1 MDGKGGKC
9 MNSKS
14 IAAIAMTAVLAIE
27 YGTVQAVGQGSYASY
42 GIQLGSE
49 YSVGVGEFQIY
60 GDNAVVVGTVS
71 AQANDKGTSIG
82 SYAGASSDDGS
93 TNLGYNALGR
103 AFNTIA
109 LGRLTVLYGN
119 QSMGIGYKT
128 RASFGVENGM
138 SIGES
143 SRASETNS
151 VALGSQTVSNRDEGV
166 VGYDPLNIAV
176 IKDPAKGSL
185 QLPTAL
191 QAEIASKEAEY
202 KVLQGEYETIRGD
215 IYKLSEKRA
224 ALIGELT
231 RGEVTDQEE
240 LNAIRTQSQKKYDLL
255 RKKGAELSNK
265 KAEMNQ
271 IAGTWRSGQGAIS
284 ISNSEK
290 GDTRQLIGL
299 AAGSED
305 TDGINVAQL
314 KSLDLAAHRA
324 LDRTIGQ
331 LRNEA
336 RQGNTMTATLAA
348 LKPVAYKVNEPTQV
362 LAGVGQYAGHSG
374 YALGVA
380 HYRNERM
387 MVNAGAALS
396 GNQLVYNAGATLR
409 LGKKGTSLAADRTH
423 LSIDSLF
430 EALQRE
436 QTRNQRQK
444 QVLRELELENQQ
456 LHQDVEQL
464 KQMARQS
471 IYGER

>member
-1 MDGKGGKC
+1 

-14 IAAIAMTAVLAIE
+14 IAAIVMTTVLTTG
-27 YGTVQAVGQGSYASY
+27 YGIVQAIGQGSYASD
-42 GIQLGSE
+42 GIQIGSDH
-49 YSVGVGEFQIY
+49 SVGVGGSILIS
-60 GDNAVVVGTVS
+60 GDDAVVVGTS
-71 AQANDKGTSIG
+71 HAEANDKGTSVG
-82 SYAGASSDDGS
+82 GYAGASSYAGS

-103 AFNTIA
+103 AFNAIA
-109 LGRLTVLYGN
+109 LGRLAVLQGY

-128 RASFGVENGM
+128 HTFFGVENGM
-138 SIGES
+138 AIGES
-143 SRASETNS
+143 SRARETNS
-151 VALGSQTVSNRDEGV
+151 VALGSQTVTNRDEGV
-166 VGYDPLNIAV
+166 VGYDPLNISV
-176 IKDPAKGSL
+176 VKDPEKGNL

-191 QAEIASKEAEY
+191 QEKIATKE
-202 KVLQGEYETIRGD
+202 VEYEALQDEYEMIQGD
-215 IYKLSEKRA
+215 IYTLSEKRA
-224 ALIGELT
+224 ALIGKLARNEDVDL
-231 RGEVTDQEE
+231 VE
-240 LNAIRTQSQKKYDLL
+240 LNAIRTQSEEKYNLL
-255 RKKGAELSNK
+255 KKKGAELANK

-284 ISNSEK
+284 IGNSEK

-336 RQGNTMTATLAA
+336 RQGNTMTAALAA

-362 LAGVGQYAGHSG
+362 LAGIGQYAGHSG
-374 YALGVA
+374 YALGIS

-409 LGKKGTSLAADRTH
+409 LGKKRASLAADRTH
-423 LSIDSLF
+423 LSIENLF

-464 KQMARQS
+464 KQMAR
-471 IYGER
+471 

>member
-1 MDGKGGKC
+1 

-14 IAAIAMTAVLAIE
+14 IAAIVMTTVLATG
-27 YGTVQAVGQGSYASY
+27 YGIVQAIGQGSYASD
-42 GIQLGSE
+42 GIQIGSDH
-49 YSVGVGEFQIY
+49 SVGVGGSILIS
-60 GDNAVVVGTVS
+60 GDDAVVVGTS
-71 AQANDKGTSIG
+71 HAEANDKGTSVG
-82 SYAGASSDDGS
+82 GYAGASSYDGS

-103 AFNTIA
+103 AFNAIA
-109 LGRLTVLYGN
+109 LGRLAVLQGY

-128 RASFGVENGM
+128 HTFFGVENGM
-138 SIGES
+138 AIGES
-143 SRASETNS
+143 SRARETNS
-151 VALGSQTVSNRDEGV
+151 VALGSQTVTNRDEGV
-166 VGYDPLNIAV
+166 VGYDPLNISV
-176 IKDPAKGSL
+176 VKDPEKGNL

-191 QAEIASKEAEY
+191 QEKIATKE
-202 KVLQGEYETIRGD
+202 VEYEALQDEYEMIQGD
-215 IYKLSEKRA
+215 IYSLSEKRA
-224 ALIGELT
+224 ALIGKLERNEDVDL
-231 RGEVTDQEE
+231 VE
-240 LNAIRTQSQKKYDLL
+240 LNAIRTQSEEKYNLL
-255 RKKGAELSNK
+255 KKKGAELANK

-284 ISNSEK
+284 IGNSEQ

-336 RQGNTMTATLAA
+336 RQGNTMTAALAA

-380 HYRNERM
+380 HYRNARM

-409 LGKKGTSLAADRTH
+409 LGKKRASLAADRTH
-423 LSIDSLF
+423 LSIENLF

-464 KQMARQS
+464 KQMAR
-471 IYGER
+471 

>member
-1 MDGKGGKC
+1 

-14 IAAIAMTAVLAIE
+14 IAAIVMTTVLATG
-27 YGTVQAVGQGSYASY
+27 YGIVQAIGQGSYASD
-42 GIQLGSE
+42 GIQIGSDH
-49 YSVGVGEFQIY
+49 SVGVGGSILIS
-60 GDNAVVVGTVS
+60 GDDAVVVGTS
-71 AQANDKGTSIG
+71 HAEANDKGASIG
-82 SYAGASSDDGS
+82 AYAGASSYDGS

-103 AFNTIA
+103 AINAIA
-109 LGRLTVLYGN
+109 LGRLAVLQGY

-128 RASFGVENGM
+128 HTFFGVENGM
-138 SIGES
+138 AIGES
-143 SRASETNS
+143 SRARETNS
-151 VALGSQTVSNRDEGV
+151 VALGSQTVTNRDEGV
-166 VGYDPLNIAV
+166 VGYDPLNISV
-176 IKDPAKGSL
+176 VKDPEKGNL

-191 QAEIASKEAEY
+191 QEKIATKE
-202 KVLQGEYETIRGD
+202 VEYEALQDEYEMIQGD
-215 IYKLSEKRA
+215 IYSLSEKRA
-224 ALIGELT
+224 ALIGKLERNEDVDL
-231 RGEVTDQEE
+231 VE
-240 LNAIRTQSQKKYDLL
+240 LNAIRTQSEEKYNLL
-255 RKKGAELSNK
+255 KKKGAELANK
-265 KAEMNQ
+265 KAEINQ

-284 ISNSEK
+284 IGNSEK

-336 RQGNTMTATLAA
+336 RQGNTMTAALAA

-362 LAGVGQYAGHSG
+362 LAGIGQYAGHSG
-374 YALGVA
+374 YALGIS

-409 LGKKGTSLAADRTH
+409 LGKKRASLAADRTH
-423 LSIDSLF
+423 LSIENLF

-436 QTRNQRQK
+436 QTRNQHQK

-464 KQMARQS
+464 KQMAR
-471 IYGER
+471 

>member
-1 MDGKGGKC
+1 
-9 MNSKS
+9 MNNKL
-14 IAAIAMTAVLAIE
+14 IAAIVMTTVFATG
-27 YGTVQAVGQGSYASY
+27 YGIVQAIGQGSYASD
-42 GIQLGSE
+42 GVQIDSDH
-49 YSVGVGEFQIY
+49 SVGVGSNILIS
-60 GDNAVVVGTVS
+60 GDDAVVVGTGS
-71 AQANDKGTSIG
+71 AGVNDKGTSVG
-82 SYAGASSDDGS
+82 GYAGASSYDGS

-103 AFNTIA
+103 AFNAIA
-109 LGRLTVLYGN
+109 LGRLAVLQGY

-128 RASFGVENGM
+128 HTFFGVENGM
-138 SIGES
+138 AIGES
-143 SRASETNS
+143 SRARETNS
-151 VALGSQTVSNRDEGV
+151 VALGSQTVTNRDEGV

-176 IKDPAKGSL
+176 VKDREKGNL

-191 QAEIASKEAEY
+191 QEKIATKEVEY
-202 KVLQGEYETIRGD
+202 KVLQNEYEMIQGD
-215 IYKLSEKRA
+215 IYTLSEKRA
-224 ALIGELT
+224 ALISELA
-231 RGEVTDQEE
+231 GNEDVDLAE
-240 LNAIRTQSQKKYDLL
+240 LSTIRTQSEEKYNLL
-255 RKKGAELSNK
+255 KKKGAELVNK
-265 KAEMNQ
+265 KAEINQ
-271 IAGTWRSGQGAIS
+271 IAGTWRSGQAAIS
-284 ISNSEK
+284 IGNSEK

-314 KSLDLAAHRA
+314 KSLDLAAHRT

-336 RQGNTMTATLAA
+336 RQGNTMTAALAA

-374 YALGVA
+374 YALGVS

-409 LGKKGTSLAADRTH
+409 LGKKGASLAADRTH
-423 LSIDSLF
+423 LSIENLF

-464 KQMARQS
+464 KQMAR
-471 IYGER
+471 

>member
-1 MDGKGGKC
+1 
-9 MNSKS
+9 MNNKS
-14 IAAIAMTAVLAIE
+14 IAAIVMTTVFATG
-27 YGTVQAVGQGSYASY
+27 YGTVQAIGQGSYASD

-49 YSVGVGEFQIY
+49 YSIGVGNSVHVY
-60 GDNAVVVGTVS
+60 GDHAVVVGTDS
-71 AQANDKGTSIG
+71 AEASDKGTSVG
-82 SYAGASSDDGS
+82 GYAGANSYDGS

-109 LGRLTVLYGN
+109 LGRVTVLYGN

-128 RASFGVENGM
+128 RTSLGVENGM
-138 SIGES
+138 AIGES
-143 SRASETNS
+143 SRADGTNS
-151 VALGSQTVSNRDEGV
+151 VALGSKTVSNRDEGV
-166 VGYDPLNIAV
+166 VGYDPLHIAV
-176 IKDPAKGSL
+176 VKDPEKGNL

-191 QAEIASKEAEY
+191 QEEIATKE
-202 KVLQGEYETIRGD
+202 VEYEALQDEYEMIQGD
-215 IYKLSEKRA
+215 IYTLSEKRA
-224 ALIGELT
+224 ALIGKLARSED
-231 RGEVTDQEE
+231 V
-240 LNAIRTQSQKKYDLL
+240 DL
-255 RKKGAELSNK
+255 AELSAIRAQSEEKYNLLKKKGVKLANK
-265 KAEMNQ
+265 KAEINQ
-271 IAGTWRSGQGAIS
+271 IASTWRSGQGAIS
-284 ISNSEK
+284 IGNSEQ
-290 GDTRQLIGL
+290 GDTRQLIGV

-314 KSLDLAAHRA
+314 KSLDLTAHRA
-324 LDRTIGQ
+324 LDRTIRQ

-336 RQGNTMTATLAA
+336 RQGNTMTAALAA
-348 LKPVAYKVNEPTQV
+348 LKPVAYKVHEPTQV
-362 LAGVGQYAGHSG
+362 LAGVGRYAGHSG

-409 LGKKGTSLAADRTH
+409 LGKKGASLAEDRGH
-423 LSIDSLF
+423 LSIESLF

-464 KQMARQS
+464 KQMAR
-471 IYGER
+471 

>member
-1 MDGKGGKC
+1 

-14 IAAIAMTAVLAIE
+14 IAAIVMTTVLATG
-27 YGTVQAVGQGSYASY
+27 YGTVQAIGQGSYASD
-42 GIQLGSE
+42 GVRIGSDH
-49 YSVGVGEFQIY
+49 SVGVGGSILIS
-60 GDNAVVVGTVS
+60 GDDAVVVGTGS
-71 AQANDKGTSIG
+71 AEANDKGASIG
-82 SYAGASSDDGS
+82 SYAGASSYEGA

-103 AFNTIA
+103 AINAIA
-109 LGRLTVLYGN
+109 LGRLAVLQGY

-128 RASFGVENGM
+128 HTFFGVENGM
-138 SIGES
+138 AIGES
-143 SRASETNS
+143 SRARETNS
-151 VALGSQTVSNRDEGV
+151 VALGSQTVTNRDEGV
-166 VGYDPLNIAV
+166 VGYDPLNISV
-176 IKDPAKGSL
+176 VKDPEKGNL

-191 QAEIASKEAEY
+191 QEKIATKE
-202 KVLQGEYETIRGD
+202 VEYEALQDEYEMIQGD
-215 IYKLSEKRA
+215 IYSLSEKRA
-224 ALIGELT
+224 ALIGKLERNEDVDL
-231 RGEVTDQEE
+231 VE
-240 LNAIRTQSQKKYDLL
+240 LNAIRTQSEEKYNLL
-255 RKKGAELSNK
+255 KKKGAELVNK
-265 KAEMNQ
+265 KAEINQ

-284 ISNSEK
+284 IGNSEK

-336 RQGNTMTATLAA
+336 RQGNTMTAALAA
-348 LKPVAYKVNEPTQV
+348 LKPVTYKVNEPTQV

-423 LSIDSLF
+423 LSIENLF

-464 KQMARQS
+464 KQMAR
-471 IYGER
+471 

>member
-1 MDGKGGKC
+1 

-14 IAAIAMTAVLAIE
+14 IAAIVMTTVLATG
-27 YGTVQAVGQGSYASY
+27 YGTVQAIGQGSYASD
-42 GIQLGSE
+42 GVRIGSDH
-49 YSVGVGEFQIY
+49 SVGVGGSILIS
-60 GDNAVVVGTVS
+60 GDDAVVVGTGS
-71 AQANDKGTSIG
+71 AEANDKGASIG
-82 SYAGASSDDGS
+82 SYAGASSYEGA

-103 AFNTIA
+103 AINAIA
-109 LGRLTVLYGN
+109 LGRLAVLQGY

-128 RASFGVENGM
+128 HTFFGVENGM
-138 SIGES
+138 AIGES
-143 SRASETNS
+143 SRARETNS
-151 VALGSQTVSNRDEGV
+151 VALGSQTVTNRDEGV
-166 VGYDPLNIAV
+166 VGYDPLNISV
-176 IKDPAKGSL
+176 VKDPEKGNL

-191 QAEIASKEAEY
+191 QEKIATKE
-202 KVLQGEYETIRGD
+202 VEYEALQDEYEMIQGD
-215 IYKLSEKRA
+215 IYVLSEKRA
-224 ALIGELT
+224 ALIGKLT
-231 RGEVTDQEE
+231 RNEDVDLAE
-240 LNAIRTQSQKKYDLL
+240 LSTIRTQSEEKYNLL
-255 RKKGAELSNK
+255 KKKGAELANK
-265 KAEMNQ
+265 KAEINQ

-284 ISNSEK
+284 IGNSEK

-305 TDGINVAQL
+305 TDGTNVAQL

-336 RQGNTMTATLAA
+336 RQGNTMTAALAA
-348 LKPVAYKVNEPTQV
+348 LKPVTYKVNEPTQV

-423 LSIDSLF
+423 LSIDRLF

-436 QTRNQRQK
+436 QTRNQHQK

>member
-1 MDGKGGKC
+1 

-14 IAAIAMTAVLAIE
+14 IAAIVMTTVLATG
-27 YGTVQAVGQGSYASY
+27 YGIVQAIGQGSYASD
-42 GIQLGSE
+42 GIQIGSDH
-49 YSVGVGEFQIY
+49 SVGVGGSILIS
-60 GDNAVVVGTVS
+60 GDDAVVVGTS
-71 AQANDKGTSIG
+71 HAEANDKGASIG
-82 SYAGASSDDGS
+82 AYAGASSYDGS

-103 AFNTIA
+103 AFNAIA
-109 LGRLTVLYGN
+109 LGRLAVLQGY

-128 RASFGVENGM
+128 HTFFGVENGM
-138 SIGES
+138 AIGES
-143 SRASETNS
+143 SRARETNS
-151 VALGSQTVSNRDEGV
+151 VALGSQTVTNRDEGV
-166 VGYDPLNIAV
+166 VGYDPLNISV
-176 IKDPAKGSL
+176 VKDPEKGNL

-191 QAEIASKEAEY
+191 QEEIATKE
-202 KVLQGEYETIRGD
+202 VEYEALQDEYEMIQGD
-215 IYKLSEKRA
+215 IYTLSEKRA
-224 ALIGELT
+224 ALIGKLARSED
-231 RGEVTDQEE
+231 V
-240 LNAIRTQSQKKYDLL
+240 DL
-255 RKKGAELSNK
+255 AELSAIRAQSEEKYNLLKKKGVELANK
-265 KAEMNQ
+265 KAEINQ
-271 IAGTWRSGQGAIS
+271 IASTWRSGQGAIS
-284 ISNSEK
+284 IGNSEQ

-324 LDRTIGQ
+324 LDRTIRQ

-336 RQGNTMTATLAA
+336 RQGNTMTAALAT

-362 LAGVGQYAGHSG
+362 LAGIGQYAGHSG

-380 HYRNERM
+380 HYKNERM

-409 LGKKGTSLAADRTH
+409 LGKKGASLAADRDH
-423 LSIDSLF
+423 LSIESLF

-464 KQMARQS
+464 KQMAR
-471 IYGER
+471 

>member
-1 MDGKGGKC
+1 

-14 IAAIAMTAVLAIE
+14 IAAIVMTTVLTTG
-27 YGTVQAVGQGSYASY
+27 YGIVQAIGQGSYASD
-42 GIQLGSE
+42 GVRIGSDH
-49 YSVGVGEFQIY
+49 SVGVGGSILIS
-60 GDNAVVVGTVS
+60 GDDAVVVGTGS
-71 AQANDKGTSIG
+71 AEANDKGASIG
-82 SYAGASSDDGS
+82 SYAGASSYEGA

-103 AFNTIA
+103 AINAIA
-109 LGRLTVLYGN
+109 LGRLAVLQGY

-128 RASFGVENGM
+128 HTFFGVENGM
-138 SIGES
+138 AIGES
-143 SRASETNS
+143 SRARETNS
-151 VALGSQTVSNRDEGV
+151 VALGSQTVTNRDEGV
-166 VGYDPLNIAV
+166 VGYDPLNISV
-176 IKDPAKGSL
+176 VKDPEKGNL

-191 QAEIASKEAEY
+191 QEKIATKE
-202 KVLQGEYETIRGD
+202 VEYEALQDEYEMIQGD
-215 IYKLSEKRA
+215 IYVLSEKRA
-224 ALIGELT
+224 ALIGKLT
-231 RGEVTDQEE
+231 RNEDVDLAE
-240 LNAIRTQSQKKYDLL
+240 LSTIRTQSEEKYNLL
-255 RKKGAELSNK
+255 KKKGAELVNK
-265 KAEMNQ
+265 KAEINQ

-284 ISNSEK
+284 IGNSEK

-336 RQGNTMTATLAA
+336 RQGNTMTAALAA
-348 LKPVAYKVNEPTQV
+348 LNPVAYKVNEPTQV
-362 LAGVGQYAGHSG
+362 LAGVGQYAVHSG
-374 YALGVA
+374 YALGVS

-456 LHQDVEQL
+456 
-464 KQMARQS
+464 
-471 IYGER
+471 

>member
-1 MDGKGGKC
+1 

-14 IAAIAMTAVLAIE
+14 IAAIVMTTVLATG
-27 YGTVQAVGQGSYASY
+27 YGIVQAIGQGSYASD
-42 GIQLGSE
+42 GIQIGSDH
-49 YSVGVGEFQIY
+49 SVGVGGSILIS
-60 GDNAVVVGTVS
+60 GDDAVVVGTS
-71 AQANDKGTSIG
+71 HAEANDKGTSVG
-82 SYAGASSDDGS
+82 GYAGASSYDGS

-103 AFNTIA
+103 AFNAIA
-109 LGRLTVLYGN
+109 LGRLAVLQGY

-128 RASFGVENGM
+128 HTFFGVENGM
-138 SIGES
+138 AIGES
-143 SRASETNS
+143 SRARETNS
-151 VALGSQTVSNRDEGV
+151 VALGSQTVTNRDEGV
-166 VGYDPLNIAV
+166 VGYDPLNISV
-176 IKDPAKGSL
+176 VKDPEKGNL
-185 QLPTAL
+185 QLPTVLQEKIATKEVEYEAL
-191 QAEIASKEAEY
+191 QD
-202 KVLQGEYETIRGD
+202 EYEMIQGD
-215 IYKLSEKRA
+215 IYSLSEKRA
-224 ALIGELT
+224 ALIGKLERNEDVDL
-231 RGEVTDQEE
+231 VE
-240 LNAIRTQSQKKYDLL
+240 LNAIRTQSEEKYNLL
-255 RKKGAELSNK
+255 KKKGAELANK

-284 ISNSEK
+284 IGNFEK

-336 RQGNTMTATLAA
+336 RQGNTMTAALAA

-374 YALGVA
+374 YALGVS

-409 LGKKGTSLAADRTH
+409 LGKKRAFLAADRTH
-423 LSIDSLF
+423 LSIENLF

-464 KQMARQS
+464 KQMAR
-471 IYGER
+471 

>member
-1 MDGKGGKC
+1 

-14 IAAIAMTAVLAIE
+14 IAAIVMTTVLATG
-27 YGTVQAVGQGSYASY
+27 YGIVQAIGQGSYASD
-42 GIQLGSE
+42 GIQIGSDH
-49 YSVGVGEFQIY
+49 SVGVGGSILIS
-60 GDNAVVVGTVS
+60 GDDAVVVGTS
-71 AQANDKGTSIG
+71 HAEANDKGASIG
-82 SYAGASSDDGS
+82 AYAGASSYDGS

-103 AFNTIA
+103 AFNAIA
-109 LGRLTVLYGN
+109 LGRLAVLQGY

-128 RASFGVENGM
+128 HTFFGVENGM
-138 SIGES
+138 AIGES
-143 SRASETNS
+143 SRARETNS
-151 VALGSQTVSNRDEGV
+151 VALGSQTVTNRDEGV
-166 VGYDPLNIAV
+166 VGYDPLNISV
-176 IKDPAKGSL
+176 VKDPEKGNL
-185 QLPTAL
+185 QLPTVLQEKIATKEVEYEAL
-191 QAEIASKEAEY
+191 QD
-202 KVLQGEYETIRGD
+202 EYEMIQGD
-215 IYKLSEKRA
+215 IYSLSEKRA
-224 ALIGELT
+224 ALIGKLERNEDVDL
-231 RGEVTDQEE
+231 VE
-240 LNAIRTQSQKKYDLL
+240 LNAIRTQSEEKYNLL
-255 RKKGAELSNK
+255 KKKGAELANK
-265 KAEMNQ
+265 KAEINQ

-284 ISNSEK
+284 IGNSEK

-299 AAGSED
+299 GAGSEG

-336 RQGNTMTATLAA
+336 RQGNTMTAALAA

-387 MVNAGAALS
+387 MVNVGAALS

-409 LGKKGTSLAADRTH
+409 LGKKGTSLVADRTH

-430 EALQRE
+430 AALQRE

>member
-1 MDGKGGKC
+1 

-14 IAAIAMTAVLAIE
+14 IAAIVMTTVLATG
-27 YGTVQAVGQGSYASY
+27 YGIVQAIGQGSYASD
-42 GIQLGSE
+42 GIQIGSGH
-49 YSVGVGEFQIY
+49 SVGVGGSILIS
-60 GDNAVVVGTVS
+60 GDDAVVVGTS
-71 AQANDKGTSIG
+71 QAEANDKGTSVG
-82 SYAGASSDDGS
+82 GYAGASSFDGS

-103 AFNTIA
+103 AFNAIA
-109 LGRLTVLYGN
+109 LGRLAVLQGY

-128 RASFGVENGM
+128 HTFFGVENGM
-138 SIGES
+138 AIGES
-143 SRASETNS
+143 SRARETNS
-151 VALGSQTVSNRDEGV
+151 VALGSQTVTNRDEGV

-176 IKDPAKGSL
+176 VKDNEKGNL

-191 QAEIASKEAEY
+191 QEKIATKE
-202 KVLQGEYETIRGD
+202 VEYEALRDEYEMIQGD
-215 IYKLSEKRA
+215 IYSLSEKRA
-224 ALIGELT
+224 ALIGKLARNEDMDLA
-231 RGEVTDQEE
+231 E
-240 LNAIRTQSQKKYDLL
+240 LNTIRAQSEEKYNLL
-255 RKKGAELSNK
+255 KKKGAELANK
-265 KAEMNQ
+265 KAEINR

-284 ISNSEK
+284 IGNSEK

-336 RQGNTMTATLAA
+336 RQGNTMTAALAA
-348 LKPVAYKVNEPTQV
+348 LKPVSYKVNEPTQV

-374 YALGVA
+374 YALGIA

-409 LGKKGTSLAADRTH
+409 LGKKGASLATDRTD
-423 LSIDSLF
+423 LSIENLF

-464 KQMARQS
+464 KQMVR
-471 IYGER
+471 

>member
-1 MDGKGGKC
+1 

-14 IAAIAMTAVLAIE
+14 IAAIVMTAVLATG
-27 YGTVQAVGQGSYASY
+27 YGTVQAVGQESYASD

-49 YSVGVGEFQIY
+49 YSVGVGNSVHVY
-60 GDNAVVVGTVS
+60 GDYAVVVGTDS
-71 AQANDKGTSIG
+71 AEASDKGTSVG
-82 SYAGASSDDGS
+82 GYAGANSYDGS

-109 LGRLTVLYGN
+109 LGRVTVLYGN

-128 RASFGVENGM
+128 RTSLGVENGM
-138 SIGES
+138 AIGES
-143 SRASETNS
+143 SRADETNS
-151 VALGSQTVSNRDEGV
+151 VALGAQTVTNRDEGV
-166 VGYDPLNIAV
+166 IGYDPLYIAV
-176 IKDPAKGSL
+176 VKDPEKGNL

-191 QAEIASKEAEY
+191 QEEIATKE
-202 KVLQGEYETIRGD
+202 VEYEALQDEYEMIQGD
-215 IYKLSEKRA
+215 IYTLSEKRA
-224 ALIGELT
+224 ALIGKLARSED
-231 RGEVTDQEE
+231 V
-240 LNAIRTQSQKKYDLL
+240 DL
-255 RKKGAELSNK
+255 AELSAIRAQSEEKYNLLKKKGIELANK
-265 KAEMNQ
+265 KAEINQ
-271 IAGTWRSGQGAIS
+271 IASTWRSGQGAIS
-284 ISNSEK
+284 IGNSEK
-290 GDTRQLIGL
+290 GDTRQLVGL

-314 KSLDLAAHRA
+314 KSLGLAAHRA
-324 LDRTIGQ
+324 LDRTIRQ

-336 RQGNTMTATLAA
+336 RQGNTMTAALAA

-409 LGKKGTSLAADRTH
+409 LGKKGASLAADRTH
-423 LSIDSLF
+423 LSIENLF
-430 EALQRE
+430 EALQQE

-464 KQMARQS
+464 KQMAR
-471 IYGER
+471 

>member
-1 MDGKGGKC
+1 

-14 IAAIAMTAVLAIE
+14 IAAIVMTTVLATG
-27 YGTVQAVGQGSYASY
+27 YGIVQAIGQGSYASD
-42 GIQLGSE
+42 GIQIGSDH
-49 YSVGVGEFQIY
+49 SVGVGGSILIS
-60 GDNAVVVGTVS
+60 GDDAVVVGTS
-71 AQANDKGTSIG
+71 HAEANDKGASIG
-82 SYAGASSDDGS
+82 SYAGASSYDGS

-103 AFNTIA
+103 AFNAIA
-109 LGRLTVLYGN
+109 LGRLAVLQGY

-128 RASFGVENGM
+128 HTFFGVENGM
-138 SIGES
+138 AIGES
-143 SRASETNS
+143 SRARETNS
-151 VALGSQTVSNRDEGV
+151 VALGSQTVTNRDEGV
-166 VGYDPLNIAV
+166 VGYDPLNISV
-176 IKDPAKGSL
+176 VKDPEKGNL
-185 QLPTAL
+185 QLPTVLQEKIATKEVEYEAL
-191 QAEIASKEAEY
+191 QD
-202 KVLQGEYETIRGD
+202 EYEMIQGD
-215 IYKLSEKRA
+215 IYSLSEKRA
-224 ALIGELT
+224 ALIGKLERNEDVDL
-231 RGEVTDQEE
+231 VE
-240 LNAIRTQSQKKYDLL
+240 LNAIRTQSEEKYNLL
-255 RKKGAELSNK
+255 KKKGAELANK
-265 KAEMNQ
+265 KAEINQ

-284 ISNSEK
+284 IGNSEK

-324 LDRTIGQ
+324 LDRTIEQ

-336 RQGNTMTATLAA
+336 RQGNTMTAALAA

-423 LSIDSLF
+423 LSIENLF

-464 KQMARQS
+464 KQMAR
-471 IYGER
+471 

>member
-1 MDGKGGKC
+1 
-9 MNSKS
+9 MNNKS
-14 IAAIAMTAVLAIE
+14 IAAIVMTTVLATG
-27 YGTVQAVGQGSYASY
+27 YGIVQAIGQGSYASD
-42 GIQLGSE
+42 GIQIGSDH
-49 YSVGVGEFQIY
+49 SVGVGGSILIS
-60 GDNAVVVGTVS
+60 GDDAVVVGTGS
-71 AQANDKGTSIG
+71 AGVNTKGASIG
-82 SYAGASSDDGS
+82 SYAGASSYDGS

-103 AFNTIA
+103 AFNAIA
-109 LGRLTVLYGN
+109 LGRLAVLQGY

-128 RASFGVENGM
+128 RTFYGVENGM

-143 SRASETNS
+143 SRANETNS

-166 VGYDPLNIAV
+166 VGYDPLHVAV
-176 IKDPAKGSL
+176 VKDPEKGNL

-191 QAEIASKEAEY
+191 QEEIATKE
-202 KVLQGEYETIRGD
+202 VEYEALQDEYEVIQGD
-215 IYKLSEKRA
+215 MYPLSEKREE
-224 ALIGELT
+224 LIGKLT
-231 RGEVTDQEE
+231 RNEDVDLAE
-240 LNAIRTQSQKKYDLL
+240 LNTIRTQSEEKYNLL
-255 RKKGAELSNK
+255 KKKGAELVNK
-265 KAEMNQ
+265 KAEINQ

-284 ISNSEK
+284 IGNSEK

-336 RQGNTMTATLAA
+336 RQGNTMTAALAA

-362 LAGVGQYAGHSG
+362 LAGIGQYAGHSG
-374 YALGVA
+374 YALGIS

-409 LGKKGTSLAADRTH
+409 LGKKRASLAADRTH
-423 LSIDSLF
+423 LSIENLF

-464 KQMARQS
+464 KQMAR
-471 IYGER
+471 

>member
-1 MDGKGGKC
+1 MDGKGGKW
-9 MNSKS
+9 MNNKS
-14 IAAIAMTAVLAIE
+14 IAAIVMTTVLATG
-27 YGTVQAVGQGSYASY
+27 YGTVQAVGQGSYASD

-49 YSVGVGEFQIY
+49 YSVGVGNSVHVY
-60 GDNAVVVGTVS
+60 GDDAVVVGTDS
-71 AQANDKGTSIG
+71 AEAYDKGTSVG
-82 SYAGASSDDGS
+82 GYAGANSYDGS

-128 RASFGVENGM
+128 RTYFGVENGM
-138 SIGES
+138 DIGES
-143 SRASETNS
+143 SRASATNS
-151 VALGSQTVSNRDEGV
+151 IALGSQTVSNRDEGV
-166 VGYDPLNIAV
+166 VGYDPLHIAV
-176 IKDPAKGSL
+176 VKDPEKGNL

-191 QAEIASKEAEY
+191 QEEIATKEVEY
-202 KVLQGEYETIRGD
+202 EALHDEYETIQRN
-215 IYKLSEKRA
+215 IYKLFEKRA
-224 ALIGELT
+224 GLVSQLT
-231 RGEVTDQEE
+231 RGEVIDQAE
-240 LNAIRTQSQKKYDLL
+240 LEAIKTQIEGKYVLL
-255 RKKGAELSNK
+255 KEKGAELVNK
-265 KAEMNQ
+265 KAEINQ

-284 ISNSEK
+284 IGNSEK

-331 LRNEA
+331 LRHEA
-336 RQGNTMTATLAA
+336 RQGNTMTAALAA

-409 LGKKGTSLAADRTH
+409 LGKKRASLAADRTH

-464 KQMARQS
+464 KQMAR
-471 IYGER
+471 

>member
-1 MDGKGGKC
+1 MDGKGGKW
-9 MNSKS
+9 MNNKS
-14 IAAIAMTAVLAIE
+14 IAAIVMTAVLATG
-27 YGTVQAVGQGSYASY
+27 YGTVQAVGQESYASD

-49 YSVGVGEFQIY
+49 YSVGVGNSVHVY
-60 GDNAVVVGTVS
+60 GDHAVVVGTDS
-71 AQANDKGTSIG
+71 AEASDKGTSVG
-82 SYAGASSDDGS
+82 GYAGANSYDGS

-109 LGRLTVLYGN
+109 LGRVTVLYGN

-128 RASFGVENGM
+128 RTYLGVENGM
-138 SIGES
+138 AIGES
-143 SRASETNS
+143 SRADGTNS
-151 VALGSQTVSNRDEGV
+151 VALGSKTVSNRDEGV
-166 VGYDPLNIAV
+166 VGYDPLHIAV
-176 IKDPAKGSL
+176 VKDPEKGNL
-185 QLPTAL
+185 QLPTVL
-191 QAEIASKEAEY
+191 QAEISTKE
-202 KVLQGEYETIRGD
+202 VEYEALQDEYEMIQGD
-215 IYKLSEKRA
+215 IYTLSEKRA
-224 ALIGELT
+224 ALIGKLARSED
-231 RGEVTDQEE
+231 V
-240 LNAIRTQSQKKYDLL
+240 DL
-255 RKKGAELSNK
+255 AELSAIRAQSEEKYNLLKKKGIELANK
-265 KAEMNQ
+265 KAEINQ
-271 IAGTWRSGQGAIS
+271 IASTWRSGQGAIS
-284 ISNSEK
+284 IGNSEK
-290 GDTRQLIGL
+290 GDTRQLIGV

-336 RQGNTMTATLAA
+336 RQGNTMTAALAA

-380 HYRNERM
+380 HYQNERM

-409 LGKKGTSLAADRTH
+409 LGKKGASLAEDRGH
-423 LSIDSLF
+423 LSIENLF

-464 KQMARQS
+464 KQMAR
-471 IYGER
+471 

>member
-1 MDGKGGKC
+1 

-14 IAAIAMTAVLAIE
+14 IAAIVMTTVLATG
-27 YGTVQAVGQGSYASY
+27 YGIVQAIGQGSYASD
-42 GIQLGSE
+42 GILIGSDH
-49 YSVGVGEFQIY
+49 SVGVGGSILIS
-60 GDNAVVVGTVS
+60 GDDAVVVGTS
-71 AQANDKGTSIG
+71 HAEANDKGASIG
-82 SYAGASSDDGS
+82 AYAGASSYDGS

-103 AFNTIA
+103 AFNAIA
-109 LGRLTVLYGN
+109 LGRLAVLQGY

-128 RASFGVENGM
+128 HTFFGVENGM
-138 SIGES
+138 AIGES
-143 SRASETNS
+143 SRARETNS
-151 VALGSQTVSNRDEGV
+151 VALGSQTVTNRDEGV
-166 VGYDPLNIAV
+166 VGYDPLNISV
-176 IKDPAKGSL
+176 VKDPEKGNL
-185 QLPTAL
+185 QLPTVLQEKIATKEVEYEAL
-191 QAEIASKEAEY
+191 QD
-202 KVLQGEYETIRGD
+202 EYEMIQGD
-215 IYKLSEKRA
+215 IYSLSEKRA
-224 ALIGELT
+224 ALIGKLERNEDVDL
-231 RGEVTDQEE
+231 VE
-240 LNAIRTQSQKKYDLL
+240 LNAIRTQSEEKYNLL
-255 RKKGAELSNK
+255 KKKGAELANK

-284 ISNSEK
+284 IGNSEK

-336 RQGNTMTATLAA
+336 RQGNTMTAALAA

-362 LAGVGQYAGHSG
+362 LAGIGQYAGHSG
-374 YALGVA
+374 YALGIS

-409 LGKKGTSLAADRTH
+409 LGKKRASLAADRTH
-423 LSIDSLF
+423 LSIENLF

-464 KQMARQS
+464 KQMAR
-471 IYGER
+471 

>member
-1 MDGKGGKC
+1 

-14 IAAIAMTAVLAIE
+14 IAAIVMTTVLATG
-27 YGTVQAVGQGSYASY
+27 YGIVQAIGQGSYASD
-42 GIQLGSE
+42 GIQIGSDH
-49 YSVGVGEFQIY
+49 SVGVGGSILIS
-60 GDNAVVVGTVS
+60 GDDAVVVGTS
-71 AQANDKGTSIG
+71 HAEANDKGASIG
-82 SYAGASSDDGS
+82 AYAGASSYDGS

-103 AFNTIA
+103 AFNAIA
-109 LGRLTVLYGN
+109 LGRLAVLQGY

-128 RASFGVENGM
+128 HTFFGVENGM
-138 SIGES
+138 AIGES
-143 SRASETNS
+143 SRARETNS
-151 VALGSQTVSNRDEGV
+151 VALGSQTVTNRDEGV
-166 VGYDPLNIAV
+166 VGYDPLNISV
-176 IKDPAKGSL
+176 VKDPEKGNL
-185 QLPTAL
+185 QLPTVLQEKIATKEVEYEAL
-191 QAEIASKEAEY
+191 QD
-202 KVLQGEYETIRGD
+202 EYEMIQGD
-215 IYKLSEKRA
+215 IYSLSEKRA
-224 ALIGELT
+224 ALIGKLERNEDVDL
-231 RGEVTDQEE
+231 VE
-240 LNAIRTQSQKKYDLL
+240 LNAIRTQSEEKYNLL
-255 RKKGAELSNK
+255 KKKGAELANK
-265 KAEMNQ
+265 KAEINQ

-284 ISNSEK
+284 IGNSEK

-331 LRNEA
+331 LRHEA
-336 RQGNTMTATLAA
+336 RQGNTMTAALAA

-409 LGKKGTSLAADRTH
+409 LGKKGASLAADRTH

-464 KQMARQS
+464 KQMAR
-471 IYGER
+471 

>member
-1 MDGKGGKC
+1 

-14 IAAIAMTAVLAIE
+14 IAAIVMTTVLATG
-27 YGTVQAVGQGSYASY
+27 YGIVQAIGQGSYASD
-42 GIQLGSE
+42 GIQIGSDH
-49 YSVGVGEFQIY
+49 SVGVGGSILIS
-60 GDNAVVVGTVS
+60 GDDAVVVGTS
-71 AQANDKGTSIG
+71 HAEANDKGTSVG
-82 SYAGASSDDGS
+82 GYAGASSYDGS

-103 AFNTIA
+103 AFNAIA
-109 LGRLTVLYGN
+109 LGRLAVLQGY

-128 RASFGVENGM
+128 HTFFGVENGM
-138 SIGES
+138 AIGES
-143 SRASETNS
+143 SRARETNS
-151 VALGSQTVSNRDEGV
+151 VALGSQTVTNRDEGV
-166 VGYDPLNIAV
+166 VGYDPLNISV
-176 IKDPAKGSL
+176 VKDPEKGNL

-191 QAEIASKEAEY
+191 QEKIATKE
-202 KVLQGEYETIRGD
+202 VEYEALQDEYEMIQGD
-215 IYKLSEKRA
+215 IYVLSEKRA
-224 ALIGELT
+224 ALIGKLT
-231 RGEVTDQEE
+231 RNEDVDLAE
-240 LNAIRTQSQKKYDLL
+240 LSTIRTQSEEKYNLL
-255 RKKGAELSNK
+255 KKKGAELVNK
-265 KAEMNQ
+265 KAEINQ

-284 ISNSEK
+284 IGNSEK

-336 RQGNTMTATLAA
+336 RQGNTMTAALAA
-348 LKPVAYKVNEPTQV
+348 LKPVTYKVNEPTQV

-464 KQMARQS
+464 KQMAR
-471 IYGER
+471 

>member
-1 MDGKGGKC
+1 

-14 IAAIAMTAVLAIE
+14 IAAIVMTTVLATG
-27 YGTVQAVGQGSYASY
+27 YGIVQAIGQGSYASD
-42 GIQLGSE
+42 GIQIGSDH
-49 YSVGVGEFQIY
+49 SVGVGGSILIS
-60 GDNAVVVGTVS
+60 GDDAVVVGTS
-71 AQANDKGTSIG
+71 HAEANDKGTSVG
-82 SYAGASSDDGS
+82 GYAGASSYDGS

-103 AFNTIA
+103 AFNAIA
-109 LGRLTVLYGN
+109 MGRLAVLQGY

-128 RASFGVENGM
+128 HTFFGVENGM
-138 SIGES
+138 AIGES
-143 SRASETNS
+143 SRARETNS
-151 VALGSQTVSNRDEGV
+151 VALGSQTVTNRDEGV

-176 IKDPAKGSL
+176 VKDYEKGNL
-185 QLPTAL
+185 RLPTAL
-191 QAEIASKEAEY
+191 QEKIATKEAEY
-202 KVLQGEYETIRGD
+202 KVLQGEYETIQGD
-215 IYKLSEKRA
+215 IYVLSEKRA
-224 ALIGELT
+224 ALIGKLARNEDVDL
-231 RGEVTDQEE
+231 VE
-240 LNAIRTQSQKKYDLL
+240 LNAIRTQSEEKYNLL
-255 RKKGAELSNK
+255 KKKGAELANK
-265 KAEMNQ
+265 KAEINQ

-284 ISNSEK
+284 IGNSEK

-336 RQGNTMTATLAA
+336 RQGNTMTAALAA

-374 YALGVA
+374 YALGVS

-409 LGKKGTSLAADRTH
+409 LGKKRASLAADRTH
-423 LSIDSLF
+423 LSIENLF

-464 KQMARQS
+464 KQMAR
-471 IYGER
+471 

>member
-1 MDGKGGKC
+1 

-14 IAAIAMTAVLAIE
+14 IAAIVMTTVLATG
-27 YGTVQAVGQGSYASY
+27 YGIVQAIGQGSYASD
-42 GIQLGSE
+42 GIQIGSDH
-49 YSVGVGEFQIY
+49 SVGVGGSILIS
-60 GDNAVVVGTVS
+60 GDDAVVVGTS
-71 AQANDKGTSIG
+71 HAEANDKGTSVG
-82 SYAGASSDDGS
+82 GYAGASSYDGS

-103 AFNTIA
+103 AFNAIA
-109 LGRLTVLYGN
+109 LGRLAVLQGY

-128 RASFGVENGM
+128 HTFFGVENGM
-138 SIGES
+138 AIGES
-143 SRASETNS
+143 SRARETNS
-151 VALGSQTVSNRDEGV
+151 VALGSQTVTNRDEGV
-166 VGYDPLNIAV
+166 VGYNPLNIAV
-176 IKDPAKGSL
+176 VKDHEKGNL

-191 QAEIASKEAEY
+191 QEKIATKEVEY
-202 KVLQGEYETIRGD
+202 KVLQNEYEMIQGD
-215 IYKLSEKRA
+215 IYTLSEKRA
-224 ALIGELT
+224 ALIGKLARNEDVDL
-231 RGEVTDQEE
+231 VE
-240 LNAIRTQSQKKYDLL
+240 LNAIRTQSEEKYNLL
-255 RKKGAELSNK
+255 KKKGAELANK
-265 KAEMNQ
+265 KAEINQ

-284 ISNSEK
+284 IGNSEK

-336 RQGNTMTATLAA
+336 RQGNTMTAALAA

-374 YALGVA
+374 YALGIS

-409 LGKKGTSLAADRTH
+409 LGKKRASLAADRTH
-423 LSIDSLF
+423 LSIENLF

-464 KQMARQS
+464 KQMAR
-471 IYGER
+471 

>member
-1 MDGKGGKC
+1 
-9 MNSKS
+9 MNNKL
-14 IAAIAMTAVLAIE
+14 IAAIVMTTVFATG
-27 YGTVQAVGQGSYASY
+27 YGTVHAEGQGSYASD
-42 GIQLGSE
+42 GIQIGSDH
-49 YSVGVGEFQIY
+49 SVGVGGSILIS
-60 GDNAVVVGTVS
+60 GDDAVVVGTS
-71 AQANDKGTSIG
+71 QANANDKGTSIG
-82 SYAGASSDDGS
+82 SYAGASSYEGS
-93 TNLGYNALGR
+93 TNLGFNALGR
-103 AFNTIA
+103 AFNSIA
-109 LGRLTVLYGN
+109 LGRLAVLYGN

-128 RASFGVENGM
+128 RASLNGV
-138 SIGES
+138 SIGQLS
-143 SRASETNS
+143 KAGKPNS
-151 VALGSQTVSNRDEGV
+151 VALGSESLTNRDEGV
-166 VGYDPLNIAV
+166 VGYDPLHIAV
-176 IKDPAKGSL
+176 VKDSEKGNL

-191 QAEIASKEAEY
+191 QEKIATKEVEY
-202 KVLQGEYETIRGD
+202 EALQDEYETIQRD
-215 IYKLSEKRA
+215 IYELSEKKEG
-224 ALIGELT
+224 LIGELA
-231 RGEVTDQEE
+231 RGEVIDQEE
-240 LNAIRTQSQKKYDLL
+240 LNAIRAQSEEKYNLL
-255 RKKGAELSNK
+255 KKKGTEIVNK
-265 KAEMNQ
+265 KAEINQ

-284 ISNSEK
+284 IGNSEK

-336 RQGNTMTATLAA
+336 RQGNTMTAALAA

-409 LGKKGTSLAADRTH
+409 LGKKGASLATDRTH

-464 KQMARQS
+464 KRMARQ
-471 IYGER
+471 

>member
-1 MDGKGGKC
+1 

-14 IAAIAMTAVLAIE
+14 IAAIVMTTVLATG
-27 YGTVQAVGQGSYASY
+27 YGIVQAIGQGSYASD
-42 GIQLGSE
+42 GIQIGSDH
-49 YSVGVGEFQIY
+49 SVGVGGSILIS
-60 GDNAVVVGTVS
+60 GDDAVVVGTS
-71 AQANDKGTSIG
+71 HAEANDKGASIG
-82 SYAGASSDDGS
+82 AYAGASSYDGS

-103 AFNTIA
+103 AFNAIA
-109 LGRLTVLYGN
+109 LGRLAVLQGY

-128 RASFGVENGM
+128 HTFFGVENGM
-138 SIGES
+138 AIGES
-143 SRASETNS
+143 SRARETNS
-151 VALGSQTVSNRDEGV
+151 VALGSQTVTNRDEGV
-166 VGYDPLNIAV
+166 VGYDPLNISV
-176 IKDPAKGSL
+176 VKDPEKGNL
-185 QLPTAL
+185 QLPTVLQEKIATKEVEYEAL
-191 QAEIASKEAEY
+191 QD
-202 KVLQGEYETIRGD
+202 EYEMIQGD
-215 IYKLSEKRA
+215 IYSLSEKRA
-224 ALIGELT
+224 ALIGKLERNEDVDL
-231 RGEVTDQEE
+231 VE
-240 LNAIRTQSQKKYDLL
+240 LNAIRTQSEEKYNLL
-255 RKKGAELSNK
+255 KKKGAELANK
-265 KAEMNQ
+265 KAEINQ

-284 ISNSEK
+284 IGNSEK

-336 RQGNTMTATLAA
+336 RQGNTMTAALAA

-362 LAGVGQYAGHSG
+362 LAGIGQYAGHSG
-374 YALGVA
+374 YALGIS

-409 LGKKGTSLAADRTH
+409 LGKKRASLAADRTH
-423 LSIDSLF
+423 LSIENLF

-464 KQMARQS
+464 KQMAR
-471 IYGER
+471 

>member
-1 MDGKGGKC
+1 

-14 IAAIAMTAVLAIE
+14 IAAIVMTAVLATG
-27 YGTVQAVGQGSYASY
+27 YGTVQAVGQESYASD

-49 YSVGVGEFQIY
+49 YSVGVGNSVHVY
-60 GDNAVVVGTVS
+60 GDYAVVVGTDS
-71 AQANDKGTSIG
+71 AEASDKGTSVG
-82 SYAGASSDDGS
+82 GYAGANSYDGS

-109 LGRLTVLYGN
+109 LGRVTVLYGN

-128 RASFGVENGM
+128 RTSLGVENGM
-138 SIGES
+138 AIGES
-143 SRASETNS
+143 SRADETNS
-151 VALGSQTVSNRDEGV
+151 VALGAQTVTNRDEGV
-166 VGYDPLNIAV
+166 IGYDPLYIAV
-176 IKDPAKGSL
+176 VKDPEKGNL

-191 QAEIASKEAEY
+191 QEEIATKE
-202 KVLQGEYETIRGD
+202 VEYEALQDEYEMIQGD
-215 IYKLSEKRA
+215 IYTLSEKRA
-224 ALIGELT
+224 ALIGKLARSED
-231 RGEVTDQEE
+231 V
-240 LNAIRTQSQKKYDLL
+240 DL
-255 RKKGAELSNK
+255 AELSAIRAQSEEKYNLLKKKGIELANK
-265 KAEMNQ
+265 KAEINQ
-271 IAGTWRSGQGAIS
+271 IASTWRSGQGAIS
-284 ISNSEK
+284 IGNSEK
-290 GDTRQLIGL
+290 GDTRQLIGV

-336 RQGNTMTATLAA
+336 RQGNTMTAALAA

-380 HYRNERM
+380 HYQNERM

-409 LGKKGTSLAADRTH
+409 LGKKGASLAEDRGH
-423 LSIDSLF
+423 LSIENLF

-464 KQMARQS
+464 KQMAR
-471 IYGER
+471 

>member
-1 MDGKGGKC
+1 

-14 IAAIAMTAVLAIE
+14 IAAIVMTTVLTTG
-27 YGTVQAVGQGSYASY
+27 YGIVQAIGQGSYASD
-42 GIQLGSE
+42 GIQIGSDH
-49 YSVGVGEFQIY
+49 SVGVGGSILIS
-60 GDNAVVVGTVS
+60 GDDAVVVGTS
-71 AQANDKGTSIG
+71 HAEANDKGTSVG
-82 SYAGASSDDGS
+82 GYAGASSYDGS

-103 AFNTIA
+103 AFNAIA
-109 LGRLTVLYGN
+109 LGRLAVLQGY

-128 RASFGVENGM
+128 HTFFGVENGM
-138 SIGES
+138 AIGES
-143 SRASETNS
+143 SRARETNS
-151 VALGSQTVSNRDEGV
+151 VALGSQTVTNRDEGV

-176 IKDPAKGSL
+176 VKDNEKGNL
-185 QLPTAL
+185 RLPTAL
-191 QAEIASKEAEY
+191 QEKIATKEAEY
-202 KVLQGEYETIRGD
+202 KVLQGEYETIQGD
-215 IYKLSEKRA
+215 IYVLSEKRA
-224 ALIGELT
+224 ALIGKLARNEDVDL
-231 RGEVTDQEE
+231 VE
-240 LNAIRTQSQKKYDLL
+240 LNAIRTQSEEKYNLL
-255 RKKGAELSNK
+255 KKKGAELANK
-265 KAEMNQ
+265 KAEINQ

-284 ISNSEK
+284 IGNSEK

-336 RQGNTMTATLAA
+336 RQGNTMTAALAA

-374 YALGVA
+374 YALGVS

-409 LGKKGTSLAADRTH
+409 LGKKRAFLAADRTH
-423 LSIDSLF
+423 LSIENLF

-464 KQMARQS
+464 KQMAR
-471 IYGER
+471 

>member
-1 MDGKGGKC
+1 

-14 IAAIAMTAVLAIE
+14 IAAIVMTTVLTTG
-27 YGTVQAVGQGSYASY
+27 YGIVQAIGQGSYASD
-42 GIQLGSE
+42 GVRIGSDH
-49 YSVGVGEFQIY
+49 SVGVGGSILIS
-60 GDNAVVVGTVS
+60 GDDAVVVGTGS
-71 AQANDKGTSIG
+71 AEANDKGASIG
-82 SYAGASSDDGS
+82 SYAGASSYDGS

-103 AFNTIA
+103 AINAIA
-109 LGRLTVLYGN
+109 LGRLAVLQGY

-128 RASFGVENGM
+128 HTFFGVENGM
-138 SIGES
+138 AIGES
-143 SRASETNS
+143 SRARETNS
-151 VALGSQTVSNRDEGV
+151 VALGSQTVTNRDEGV
-166 VGYDPLNIAV
+166 VGYDPLNISV
-176 IKDPAKGSL
+176 VKDPEKGNL

-191 QAEIASKEAEY
+191 QEKIATKE
-202 KVLQGEYETIRGD
+202 VEYEALQDEYEMIQGD
-215 IYKLSEKRA
+215 IYVLSEKRA
-224 ALIGELT
+224 ALIGKLARNEDVDL
-231 RGEVTDQEE
+231 VE
-240 LNAIRTQSQKKYDLL
+240 LNAIRTQSEEKYNLL
-255 RKKGAELSNK
+255 KKKGAELANK

-284 ISNSEK
+284 IGNSEQ

-336 RQGNTMTATLAA
+336 RQGNTMTAALAA

-374 YALGVA
+374 YALGVS

-409 LGKKGTSLAADRTH
+409 LGKKRASLAADRTH
-423 LSIDSLF
+423 LSIENLF

-464 KQMARQS
+464 KQMAR
-471 IYGER
+471 

>member
-1 MDGKGGKC
+1 MDGKGGKW

-14 IAAIAMTAVLAIE
+14 IAAIVMTTVLATG
-27 YGTVQAVGQGSYASY
+27 YGIVQAIGQGSYASD
-42 GIQLGSE
+42 GIQIGSDH
-49 YSVGVGEFQIY
+49 SVGVGGSILIS
-60 GDNAVVVGTVS
+60 GDDAVVVGTS
-71 AQANDKGTSIG
+71 HAEANDKGASIG
-82 SYAGASSDDGS
+82 AYAGASSYDGS

-103 AFNTIA
+103 AFNAIA
-109 LGRLTVLYGN
+109 LGRLAVLQGY

-128 RASFGVENGM
+128 HTFFGVENGM
-138 SIGES
+138 AIGES
-143 SRASETNS
+143 SRARETNS
-151 VALGSQTVSNRDEGV
+151 VALGSQTVTNRDEGV
-166 VGYDPLNIAV
+166 VGYDPLNISV
-176 IKDPAKGSL
+176 VKDPEKGNL
-185 QLPTAL
+185 QLPTVLQEKIATKEVEYEAL
-191 QAEIASKEAEY
+191 QD
-202 KVLQGEYETIRGD
+202 EYEMIQGD
-215 IYKLSEKRA
+215 IYSLSEKRA
-224 ALIGELT
+224 ALIGKLERNEDVDL
-231 RGEVTDQEE
+231 VE
-240 LNAIRTQSQKKYDLL
+240 LNAIRTQSEEKYNLL
-255 RKKGAELSNK
+255 KKKGAELANK
-265 KAEMNQ
+265 KAEINQ

-284 ISNSEK
+284 IGNSEK

-299 AAGSED
+299 AAGSEG

-336 RQGNTMTATLAA
+336 RQGNTMTAALAA

-387 MVNAGAALS
+387 MVNVGAALS

-430 EALQRE
+430 AALQRE

-464 KQMARQS
+464 KQMAR
-471 IYGER
+471 

>member
-1 MDGKGGKC
+1 MDGKGGKW
-9 MNSKS
+9 MNNKS
-14 IAAIAMTAVLAIE
+14 IAAIVMTAVLATG
-27 YGTVQAVGQGSYASY
+27 YGTVQAVGQESYASD

-49 YSVGVGEFQIY
+49 YSVGVGNSVHVY
-60 GDNAVVVGTVS
+60 GDHAVVVGTDS
-71 AQANDKGTSIG
+71 AEASDKGTSVG
-82 SYAGASSDDGS
+82 GYAGANSYDGS

-128 RASFGVENGM
+128 RASLGVENGM
-138 SIGES
+138 AIGES
-143 SRASETNS
+143 SRADETNS
-151 VALGSQTVSNRDEGV
+151 VALGSQTVTNRDEGV
-166 VGYDPLNIAV
+166 IGYDPLHIAV
-176 IKDPAKGSL
+176 VKDPEKGNL

-191 QAEIASKEAEY
+191 QEEIATKE
-202 KVLQGEYETIRGD
+202 VEYEALQDEYEMIQGD
-215 IYKLSEKRA
+215 IYTLSKKRE
-224 ALIGELT
+224 ALIGKLARSEDVDLA
-231 RGEVTDQEE
+231 E
-240 LNAIRTQSQKKYDLL
+240 LNAVRTQSEEKYKELK
-255 RKKGAELSNK
+255 KKGTELINKNAEI
-265 KAEMNQ
+265 NQ
-271 IAGTWRSGQGAIS
+271 IASTWRSGQGAIS
-284 ISNSEK
+284 IGNSER
-290 GDTRQLIGL
+290 GDTRQIIGL
-299 AAGSED
+299 AAGSKD

-336 RQGNTMTATLAA
+336 RQGNVMTAALAA
-348 LKPVAYKVNEPTQV
+348 LKPVDYKVHEPTQV

-409 LGKKGTSLAADRTH
+409 LGKKGASLAADRGH
-423 LSIDSLF
+423 LSIESLF

-464 KQMARQS
+464 KQMAR
-471 IYGER
+471 

>member
-1 MDGKGGKC
+1 

-14 IAAIAMTAVLAIE
+14 IAAIVMTTVLATG
-27 YGTVQAVGQGSYASY
+27 YGTVQAIGQGSYASD
-42 GIQLGSE
+42 GVRIGSDH
-49 YSVGVGEFQIY
+49 SVGVGGSILIS
-60 GDNAVVVGTVS
+60 GDDAVVVGTGS
-71 AQANDKGTSIG
+71 AEANDKGASIG
-82 SYAGASSDDGS
+82 SYAGASSYEGS

-103 AFNTIA
+103 AINAIA
-109 LGRLTVLYGN
+109 LGRLAVLQGY

-128 RASFGVENGM
+128 HTFFGVENGM
-138 SIGES
+138 AIGES
-143 SRASETNS
+143 SRARETNS
-151 VALGSQTVSNRDEGV
+151 VALGSQTVTNRDEGV
-166 VGYDPLNIAV
+166 VGYDPLNISV
-176 IKDPAKGSL
+176 VKDPEKGNL

-191 QAEIASKEAEY
+191 QEKIATKE
-202 KVLQGEYETIRGD
+202 VEYEALQDEYEMIQGD
-215 IYKLSEKRA
+215 IYVLSEKRA
-224 ALIGELT
+224 ALIGKLARNEDVDL
-231 RGEVTDQEE
+231 VE
-240 LNAIRTQSQKKYDLL
+240 LNAIRTQSEEKYNLL
-255 RKKGAELSNK
+255 KKKGAELVNK
-265 KAEMNQ
+265 KAEINQ

-284 ISNSEK
+284 IGNSEK

-305 TDGINVAQL
+305 TDGTNVAQL

-336 RQGNTMTATLAA
+336 RQGNTMTAALAA
-348 LKPVAYKVNEPTQV
+348 LKPVTYKVNEPTQV

>member
-1 MDGKGGKC
+1 

-14 IAAIAMTAVLAIE
+14 IAAIVMTTVLATG
-27 YGTVQAVGQGSYASY
+27 YGIVQAIGQGSYASD
-42 GIQLGSE
+42 GIQIGSDH
-49 YSVGVGEFQIY
+49 SVGVGGSILIS
-60 GDNAVVVGTVS
+60 GDDAVVVGTS
-71 AQANDKGTSIG
+71 HAEANDKGTSVG
-82 SYAGASSDDGS
+82 GYAGASSYDGS

-103 AFNTIA
+103 AINAIA
-109 LGRLTVLYGN
+109 LGRLAVLQGY

-128 RASFGVENGM
+128 HTFFGVENGM
-138 SIGES
+138 AIGES
-143 SRASETNS
+143 SRARETNS
-151 VALGSQTVSNRDEGV
+151 VALGSQTVTNRDEGV
-166 VGYDPLNIAV
+166 VGYDPLNISV
-176 IKDPAKGSL
+176 VKDPEKGNL

-191 QAEIASKEAEY
+191 QEKIATKE
-202 KVLQGEYETIRGD
+202 VEYEALQDEYEMIQGD
-215 IYKLSEKRA
+215 IYVLSEKRA
-224 ALIGELT
+224 ALIGKLARNEDVDL
-231 RGEVTDQEE
+231 VE
-240 LNAIRTQSQKKYDLL
+240 LNAIRTQSEEKYNLL
-255 RKKGAELSNK
+255 KKKGAELANK
-265 KAEMNQ
+265 KAEINQ

-284 ISNSEK
+284 IGNSEK

-336 RQGNTMTATLAA
+336 RQGNTMTAALAA

-423 LSIDSLF
+423 LSIENLF

-464 KQMARQS
+464 KQMAR
-471 IYGER
+471 

>member
-1 MDGKGGKC
+1 

-14 IAAIAMTAVLAIE
+14 IAAIVMTAVLATG
-27 YGTVQAVGQGSYASY
+27 YGTVQAVGQESYASD

-49 YSVGVGEFQIY
+49 YSVGVGNSVHVY
-60 GDNAVVVGTVS
+60 GDHAVVVGTDS
-71 AQANDKGTSIG
+71 AEASDKGTSVG
-82 SYAGASSDDGS
+82 GYAGANSYDGS

-109 LGRLTVLYGN
+109 LGRVTVLYGN

-128 RASFGVENGM
+128 RTSLGVENGM
-138 SIGES
+138 AIGES
-143 SRASETNS
+143 SRADETNS
-151 VALGSQTVSNRDEGV
+151 VALGSQTVTNRDEGV
-166 VGYDPLNIAV
+166 IGYDPLHIAV
-176 IKDPAKGSL
+176 VKDPEKGNL

-191 QAEIASKEAEY
+191 QEEIATKE
-202 KVLQGEYETIRGD
+202 VEYEALQDEYEMIQGD
-215 IYKLSEKRA
+215 IYTLSEKRA
-224 ALIGELT
+224 ALIGKLARSED
-231 RGEVTDQEE
+231 V
-240 LNAIRTQSQKKYDLL
+240 DL
-255 RKKGAELSNK
+255 AELSAIRAQSEEKYNLLKKKGVELANK
-265 KAEMNQ
+265 KAEINQ
-271 IAGTWRSGQGAIS
+271 IASTWRSGQGAIS
-284 ISNSEK
+284 IGNSEQ

-336 RQGNTMTATLAA
+336 RQGNTMTAALAA
-348 LKPVAYKVNEPTQV
+348 LKPVAYKVHEPTQV
-362 LAGVGQYAGHSG
+362 LAGVGRYAGHSG

-409 LGKKGTSLAADRTH
+409 LGKKGASLVEDRGH
-423 LSIDSLF
+423 LSIESLF

-464 KQMARQS
+464 KQMAR
-471 IYGER
+471 